1 MSTIKKTEQQ
11 QIPELTQEF
20 LVSPAVLQTHAE
32 ENNSAIP
39 ELSDEI
45 HVALAQSAT
54 TLDVEEVFKAL
65 EPQLKAEVKKAV
77 LKELVTIEKKLTANI
92 EQALANQL
100 KAMLA
105 EKIKN

>member
-1 MSTIKKTEQQ
+1 MSTTKKTGQN

-20 LVSPAVLQTHAE
+20 LVNPAAVQTQTV

-45 HVALAQSAT
+45 DVTLSQTAKA
-54 TLDVEEVFKAL
+54 LDVEVLFKAL

-77 LKELVTIEKKLTANI
+77 LKELVTIEKKLTTNI
-92 EQALANQL
+92 EQTLAKQL

-105 EKIKN
+105 EKIK